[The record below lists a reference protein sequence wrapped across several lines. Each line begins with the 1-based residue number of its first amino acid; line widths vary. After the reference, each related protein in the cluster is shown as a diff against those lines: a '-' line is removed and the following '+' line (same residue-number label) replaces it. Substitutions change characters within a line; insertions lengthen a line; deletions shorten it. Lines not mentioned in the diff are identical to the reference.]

1 MGIRLR
7 SKHLI
12 KAGLVGAGI
21 TLVLSASG
29 GYIAY
34 NKVQENE
41 IALKEKYLAEVEELS
56 LVAEQSNIQYSLKAN
71 VKRGDPITKDML
83 TEVYLPD
90 AATAINALQDFQF
103 DTSKYFARTD
113 MPANTVMTESL
124 LYMEEHL
131 EDDVRATEYATI
143 ELPSKL
149 KVNDYVDV
157 RIQFPNGEDYIVF
170 SKKKVVDVQGV
181 TLWLEN
187 DEAEIL
193 SMSSALVDA
202 FLQEGKLYA
211 ITYVDGE
218 MQEKS
223 EITYPVN
230 AAVRDLISR
239 DPNIV
244 NIAKLNLETQN
255 RASLENN
262 LRALDQSVAE
272 KVRQKE
278 NEFDTVKKQED
289 KERQLIEMNQS
300 PNYENTEIVN
310 DSIEEDIVG
319 GE

>member
-7 SKHLI
+7 TKNLI
-12 KAGLVGAGI
+12 KAGLVGAGA
-21 TLVLSASG
+21 TLLVSASG

-41 IALKEKYLAEVEELS
+41 IALKEKYQAQVHELE
-56 LVAEQSNIQYSLKAN
+56 LIAEQSNIQYSLKEN

-83 TEVYLPD
+83 TAVYLPD

-103 DTSKYFARTD
+103 ETTKYFARTD
-113 MPANTVMTESL
+113 MTANTVMIESL
-124 LYMEEHL
+124 VYQEEHL
-131 EDDVRATEYATI
+131 ENDVRETEFATI
-143 ELPSKL
+143 QLPSKL
-149 KVNDYVDV
+149 KINDFIDV
-157 RIQFPNGEDYIVF
+157 RIQFPNGEDYIIF
-170 SKKKVVDVQGV
+170 AKKKVVDVQGV
-181 TLWLEN
+181 TVWLEN

-211 ITYVDGE
+211 VTYVDGE
-218 MQEKS
+218 MQQKS

-230 AAVRDLISR
+230 AAVRDLITR
-239 DPNIV
+239 NPNIV

-278 NEFDTVKKQED
+278 SEYENVKKQED
-289 KERQLIEMNQS
+289 KERDLIEVNKS
-300 PNYENTEIVN
+300 VNYDTEIVN
-310 DSIEEDIVG
+310 DSINNNIVG